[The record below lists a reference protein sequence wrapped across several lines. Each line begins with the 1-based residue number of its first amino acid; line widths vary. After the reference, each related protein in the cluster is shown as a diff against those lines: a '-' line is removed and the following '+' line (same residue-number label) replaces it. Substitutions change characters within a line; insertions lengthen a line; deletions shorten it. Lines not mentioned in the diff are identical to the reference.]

1 MNKFEALKQ
10 FQSWPHD
17 SQLLCVEFFHT
28 VAKDPGAG
36 AKPTY
41 DEPFPFEQLKT
52 AAKVASTRTGYSRQ
66 ELDYIDSLIH
76 AGSVP
81 SVFAK
86 SFFNLFPESGHSFD
100 SLKTKFHKRRKELL
114 KRGEL

>member
-1 MNKFEALKQ
+1 VNKFEALKQ
-10 FQSWPHD
+10 FQGWPHD
-17 SQLLCVEFFHT
+17 SQLLCVEFFHAVT
-28 VAKDPGAG
+28 KDRGAL
-36 AKPTY
+36 AMPTY
-41 DEPFPFEQLKT
+41 DEPFPFDQPK
-52 AAKVASTRTGYSRQ
+52 AAKVASTRTGYSRK

-76 AGSVP
+76 AGSAP
-81 SVFAK
+81 SVFAN